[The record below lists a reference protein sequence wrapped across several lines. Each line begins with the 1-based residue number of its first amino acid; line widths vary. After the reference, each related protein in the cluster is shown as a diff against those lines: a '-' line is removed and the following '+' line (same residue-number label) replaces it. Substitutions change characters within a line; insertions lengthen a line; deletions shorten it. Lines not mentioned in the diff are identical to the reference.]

1 LNPPNAA
8 DYRGARASS
17 AGDQFHEL
25 WALQQILGLLIPG
38 TQLAAVSVEGIG
50 YEDRSTVGA
59 ESPTWDG
66 VDCALYY
73 GAPTLKTA
81 DRVEFAQLKYSPSAP
96 TSPWSVARLTYNSK
110 KTGDNSVIRRL
121 ADDFAAARAD
131 AKPEAAIKL
140 RLVSNQPAGAD
151 ILDLLSPDLTAETPA
166 NRAVRETNLGRIA
179 TASGLTGEDL
189 TAFLAALD
197 LSECGSLS
205 RFALRESVVEKTTQ
219 VLGDDVGNEIES
231 LQSQVR
237 TLMLPER
244 AREFVDEHKLLA
256 WFDVGDRKALFPSPQ
271 DITLPKKQIVRVAT
285 AVVVRK
291 LNEGK
296 RLLLVHGE
304 GGCGKTT
311 LTQQLASRLPPG
323 SAVVTY
329 DCYGAGRYMY
339 SDDRRHL
346 PERAFL
352 QIINDLALAAE
363 LPILIPRSRTHPV
376 TTEVLFKR
384 LRFAG
389 EAIAAVSPDAI
400 VLIIVD
406 AADNAT
412 TAAAKTVP
420 PDPSFVHEL
429 ATANLESLPPN
440 VRFVVSAR
448 TARKDSLSL
457 PPITEEV
464 PCLPFAESES
474 RLHLLEVFPNA
485 SNADI
490 TSFHTLTGGNPRVQS
505 YALQA
510 ANGKLE
516 TLFEALLPNGKSL
529 PDVIEASFTL
539 ALHKLGERDIL
550 DGLVASLAYLP
561 TPATLAAV
569 AATGGTNAEIVR
581 DFVLDLGRGLRLE
594 ADTVTVSDEDFEDH
608 IKARAAAKRTAM
620 LGKIADYFWTH
631 YESDAYSAAYVADY
645 LIEAGRQQHAFDV
658 IDTDTKVQA
667 VQDPIRKRE
676 IQIRRLTLALASCRQ
691 TGNTVKAL
699 QTILIGAEAQHDEGA
714 FYTLID
720 RETELATEFSGPS
733 IMRRTLLDRDEVG
746 AHGSVMAH
754 FALSAG
760 RSGDRAAT
768 LHYLRVYDAWIGRRP
783 QADSPSQRGRP
794 DEWKV
799 EDDDIA
805 ARVEAAFLVGGAQ
818 PAMHELW
825 RWTPLGV
832 RLAVGLKVVPR
843 LIAAGR
849 GDALLTFLKE
859 GRLSNPWPLVLAVP
873 LAQAGFAVS
882 SDILLESLRR
892 LRSAFIPGI
901 DLDYSRAAPAWGPE
915 WIRTLIA
922 ASELAHARGC
932 DGAIVARAVS
942 KITKALENSRQ
953 GRLYTSDA
961 VRIDGLMRLWL
972 LARSIAGDERK
983 ADNFVKYADGLEAKP
998 VSEPPAKPKAG
1009 RKKGKTDTQK
1019 VERDDEK
1026 ERLHRVLHV
1035 IFPLYARRVDL
1046 IEKRRSGDDT
1056 LLDVA
1061 KLSVSG
1067 NSYQLDQGY
1076 QGVYL
1081 RAVAARSVAELL
1093 FLGGMPID
1101 QLYERCMGTASEKPN
1116 NFLSRDALILSVF
1129 RMSSSFHPQF
1139 MTHIAKAAAGV
1150 RSLSTRAT
1158 DKVDELVGLARL
1170 VLPISRPDAQA
1181 YFNEAVTIAKEID
1194 EEAIDQIGFSSS
1206 LVDVLTRNGPR
1217 HDPVLASKF
1226 ATFAAAASIRLEGH
1240 EGFSWKRVVQGLV
1253 GLHLP
1258 TALSSAARWMDDGTV
1273 GLLDTLQPLLEA
1285 SISSSQID
1293 ARLGLALSILLDG
1306 PDLEVVTALVPQ
1318 LHAMTSNED
1327 ADLLEETSRLIL
1339 LAEGQGVRP
1348 ARARRLLAAVSPDA
1362 RGQWLL
1368 QLRRLV
1374 DFAQQQK
1381 RAHGVQPENEGHRIG
1396 LRDTSTPAD
1405 EAEPKPS
1412 VVITELTK
1420 AGLEEAIQASRG
1432 QDRYWHPGGTLGEI
1446 ASTLRIAD
1454 RVPFLAALTSIDS
1467 DLVDAADWSP
1477 LLANLLRDWSSSP
1490 AVQLWCKTE
1499 LPAVIA
1505 RSLAGLTRYLRF
1517 NDSRL
1522 DSLLDYT
1529 QASANERAEVLIDG
1543 IAACGIRMGSSTLF
1557 GIASR
1562 IAATLPADGVEALLR
1577 WYLDRLVNRLPETDQ
1592 QARKPVDVP
1601 DDLDHALAR
1610 FYYALL
1616 SDIDTRVRWRAAHSI
1631 RCLARLGLAS
1641 RIAAV
1646 FAEAGRMSDNAFRD
1660 PEAPFYFLGARL
1672 WLGILA
1678 YRLSTESP
1686 AALPAIKDSLLS
1698 EAMLSDPHVAIRE
1711 YTKRA
1716 LLQADAANAGLL
1728 TAAERQRVSQLNTP
1742 KKRAGKNTQR
1752 NPHRSFGW
1760 ARERASGRFSF
1771 DEMDTI
1777 PYWYSNLLNIFPTV
1791 PQDQILAGAERWILD
1806 VWHAPIDTNR
1816 WVKEPR
1822 RDTRLNDR
1830 SWGLY
1835 SHSHGSFPTC
1845 ERYSTYLEWHAMLCV
1860 AGELLEVAPVGAP
1873 EYGEDRFESWMQR
1886 FLPTDPPLWAVDHRG
1901 PTPLEDNLWTVD
1913 PRTDRGWLSNVR
1925 NDEYLSAL
1933 GIKASGRPQW
1943 ITVAAR
1949 ETSHHPT
1956 REQDIHVST
1965 ALVSPET
1972 SDALARALQTASST
1986 YDFRIPDESDDLAI
2000 HQAPYTLTGWLRSLS
2015 GEVQFDDHD
2024 PFLFEVRAR
2033 RYEPGALVTRQFGLQ
2048 QAPESKTAWYRT
2060 GASEPSFLYVAWSD
2074 EPSRER
2080 DYARTTK
2087 SDGWRLLVRAD
2098 ELAEFLTKAKYRLVV
2113 EISIDRKLRNQY
2125 STSYEPDAKQKRQ
2138 HKILLLSGDGSFRDY
2153 RGHAGSWK
2161 KAGR

>member
-1 LNPPNAA
+1 MNPPNAA
-8 DYRGARASS
+8 DYRGARASN

-25 WALQQILGLLIPG
+25 WALQTILGLLIPG

-50 YEDRSTVGA
+50 YEAGSTAGA
-59 ESPTWDG
+59 DAPTWDG

-73 GAPTLKTA
+73 GAPTLKNA

-140 RLVSNQPAGAD
+140 NLVSNQPAGAD
-151 ILDLLSPDLTAETPA
+151 ILDLLSPDLTTETLA
-166 NRAVRETNLGRIA
+166 TRAVREINLGKVA

-189 TAFLAALD
+189 KAFLAALD

-219 VLGDDVGNEIES
+219 VLGDEVGNEIES
-231 LQSQVR
+231 LQAQVR

-244 AREFVDEHKLLA
+244 AREFVDEHKLLT

-285 AVVVRK
+285 AEVLRK
-291 LNEGK
+291 LDEGK

-311 LTQQLASRLPPG
+311 LTQQLASRLPSG

-376 TTEVLFKR
+376 TIEVLFKR

-389 EAIAAVSPDAI
+389 EAIATVSPDAI

-412 TAAAKTVP
+412 TAAARTVP

-464 PCLPFAESES
+464 PCLPFTEGES
-474 RLHLLEVFPNA
+474 RLLLLEAFPNA

-490 TSFHTLTGGNPRVQS
+490 TSFHALTGGNPRVQS

-529 PDVIEASFTL
+529 PDVIEASFRL

-569 AATGGTNAEIVR
+569 AATAGTTVEIVR
-581 DFVLDLGRGLRLE
+581 DFVRDLGRGLRLE

-608 IKARAAAKRTAM
+608 IKARAAPKRTDI

-631 YESDAYSAAYVADY
+631 YKSDAYSATYVADY
-645 LIEAGRQQHAFDV
+645 LIEAERQQQAFDV

-714 FYTLID
+714 FYALID

-760 RSGDRAAT
+760 RSGDRAAS
-768 LHYLRVYDAWIGRRP
+768 LYYLRMYDAWIGRRP
-783 QADSPSQRGRP
+783 QTDNPSRRGRLE
-794 DEWKV
+794 EWKV

-805 ARVEAAFLVGGAQ
+805 ARVEAVFLVAGAHR
-818 PAMHELW
+818 AMHELW
-825 RWTPLGV
+825 RWTPRRV
-832 RLAVGLKVVPR
+832 RLVVGLKVVPR

-849 GDALLTFLKE
+849 GDALLTFLEE
-859 GRLSNPWPLVLAVP
+859 GRLNKPWPLVLAVP
-873 LAQAGFAVS
+873 LAQAGFAVP

-892 LRSAFIPGI
+892 LRSAFISGI
-901 DLDYSRAAPAWGPE
+901 GSSYSHAPPEWEPE
-915 WIRTLIA
+915 WIRTLISA
-922 ASELAHARGC
+922 CELAHARGC

-961 VRIDGLMRLWL
+961 IRIDGLMRLWL

-983 ADNFVKYADGLEAKP
+983 AGDLVKYADGLEAKP
-998 VSEPPAKPKAG
+998 VSGPPAKPKVV
-1009 RKKGKTDTQK
+1009 RKKSRADTPK

-1035 IFPLYARRVDL
+1035 LFPLYAQRIDL
-1046 IEKRRSGDDT
+1046 IDKRRSGDDT
-1056 LLDVA
+1056 PLNVA

-1076 QGVYL
+1076 QGGYL
-1081 RAVAARSVAELL
+1081 RVVAARSVAELL

-1101 QLYERCMGTASEKPN
+1101 QLYERSMRTASEKPN

-1129 RMSSSFHPQF
+1129 RMSSSFHPQL
-1139 MTHIAKAAAGV
+1139 MTHIATAAAGI

-1158 DKVDELVGLARL
+1158 DKVEELVGLARL
-1170 VLPISRPDAQA
+1170 VLPINRPDAQA

-1194 EEAIDQIGFSSS
+1194 EEAIDQINFSSS
-1206 LVDVLTRNGPR
+1206 LVDVLTRSGPW

-1240 EGFSWKRVVQGLV
+1240 EGFSWERVAQGLV

-1258 TALSSAARWMDDGTV
+1258 TAFSTAARWMDDGTAS
-1273 GLLDTLQPLLEA
+1273 LRDTLRPLLAA
-1285 SISSSQID
+1285 SISSNQID
-1293 ARLGLALSILLDG
+1293 ARLALALSILLDG
-1306 PDLEVVTALVPQ
+1306 PDLEVITALVPQ

-1348 ARARRLLAAVSPDA
+1348 ERARRLLAAASPDA
-1362 RGQWLL
+1362 RGEWLS
-1368 QLRRLV
+1368 QLRRFM
-1374 DFAQQQK
+1374 DFAHRQW
-1381 RAHGVQPENEGHRIG
+1381 RAPKAQPKNEDHRIS
-1396 LRDTSTPAD
+1396 LRDTSTPTD
-1405 EAEPKPS
+1405 EVAPIPP
-1412 VVITELTK
+1412 VVVTMLSK
-1420 AGLEEAIQASRG
+1420 AGLEQAIQASRG
-1432 QDRYWHPGGTLGEI
+1432 EDRYWRPAAALGEI
-1446 ASTLRIAD
+1446 ASTLRMAD
-1454 RVPFLAALTSIDS
+1454 RVPFLAALTAIDS

-1490 AVQLWCKTE
+1490 AVQLWCRNE

-1505 RSLAGLTRYLRF
+1505 QNLASFARYLRSD
-1517 NDSRL
+1517 NSRL
-1522 DSLLDYT
+1522 DGLLDYT
-1529 QASANERAEVLIDG
+1529 QASANEQAEILIDG
-1543 IAACGIRMGSSTLF
+1543 IASCGIRMGSSTLF

-1577 WYLDRLVNRLPETDQ
+1577 WYLDRLVNRLPETDR

-1601 DDLDHALAR
+1601 DDLDHAIAR
-1610 FYYALL
+1610 FHYSLL

-1641 RIAAV
+1641 RIAAI
-1646 FAEAGRMSDNAFRD
+1646 FAEAGRTSDNAFRD
-1660 PEAPFYFLGARL
+1660 PQAPFYFLGARL
-1672 WLGILA
+1672 WLGIVA
-1678 YRLSTESP
+1678 YRLSIESP
-1686 AALPAIKDSLLS
+1686 TVLPAIKDVLLS
-1698 EAMLSDPHVAIRE
+1698 DALLSDPHVAIRE
-1711 YTKRA
+1711 YIKRA

-1728 TAAERQRVSQLNTP
+1728 NAAERQRVSQINRP
-1742 KKRAGKNTQR
+1742 KK
-1752 NPHRSFGW
+1752 
-1760 ARERASGRFSF
+1760 
-1771 DEMDTI
+1771 
-1777 PYWYSNLLNIFPTV
+1777 
-1791 PQDQILAGAERWILD
+1791 
-1806 VWHAPIDTNR
+1806 
-1816 WVKEPR
+1816 
-1822 RDTRLNDR
+1822 
-1830 SWGLY
+1830 
-1835 SHSHGSFPTC
+1835 
-1845 ERYSTYLEWHAMLCV
+1845 
-1860 AGELLEVAPVGAP
+1860 
-1873 EYGEDRFESWMQR
+1873 
-1886 FLPTDPPLWAVDHRG
+1886 
-1901 PTPLEDNLWTVD
+1901 
-1913 PRTDRGWLSNVR
+1913 
-1925 NDEYLSAL
+1925 
-1933 GIKASGRPQW
+1933 
-1943 ITVAAR
+1943 
-1949 ETSHHPT
+1949 
-1956 REQDIHVST
+1956 
-1965 ALVSPET
+1965 
-1972 SDALARALQTASST
+1972 
-1986 YDFRIPDESDDLAI
+1986 
-2000 HQAPYTLTGWLRSLS
+2000 
-2015 GEVQFDDHD
+2015 
-2024 PFLFEVRAR
+2024 
-2033 RYEPGALVTRQFGLQ
+2033 
-2048 QAPESKTAWYRT
+2048 
-2060 GASEPSFLYVAWSD
+2060 
-2074 EPSRER
+2074 
-2080 DYARTTK
+2080 
-2087 SDGWRLLVRAD
+2087 
-2098 ELAEFLTKAKYRLVV
+2098 
-2113 EISIDRKLRNQY
+2113 
-2125 STSYEPDAKQKRQ
+2125 
-2138 HKILLLSGDGSFRDY
+2138 
-2153 RGHAGSWK
+2153 
-2161 KAGR
+2161 